1 MAARPP
7 VKRGTAIRPTRGG
20 AARLA
25 RAAAFVAGLY
35 VVATGHVGSNNVFF
49 SGEAG
54 PYPVSVII
62 RPPEVIPGLAEIAI
76 RVPGGDVDRVTARPV
91 RWDAAPEGGAPSP
104 DEAVPVAGDAEL
116 FAAELWLMTVGAYRI
131 EVAVEGGRGSGEVSV
146 PVTSV
151 MLGVRDLPPGLGL
164 VLAALGLLL
173 VAGVVSITGAAVR
186 ESQIPAGEAADSR
199 QRRRARIAMA
209 LTAVGMAGLLY
220 LGNAWWEAVDREVR
234 SGIFERLE
242 VEGAIVRDGGTPALE
257 IAITDPAWLGRNWS
271 PLVPDHGKL
280 MHMFVVGA
288 PGMGAFAHVHP
299 VPVDSS
305 TFRVPWPG
313 LPPGEYRI
321 YGDIVQESGFAQTV
335 VDTVTVD
342 AAALAVAEGEAAVS
356 GEAVTAPV
364 APGAQDLRPEAS
376 GGLLP
381 DADDSAWTGVPVALS
396 GPGSEARLDDGSILE
411 WQGSQELRVDE
422 ETVLAFRLWDPD
434 EKPAELEPY
443 MGMLSHAALTRDD
456 GAVFVHLHPAG
467 TISMGS
473 LSVLAPEGSPMA
485 GGGTAAPAGVVE
497 FPFAFPQPG
506 EYTIWV
512 QVKREGRVLTGAFQ
526 ATVME

>member
-1 MAARPP
+1 MRP
-7 VKRGTAIRPTRGG
+7 RR

-25 RAAAFVAGLY
+25 RTAAFVAGLY
-35 VVATGHVGSNNVFF
+35 VVATGHVGSKNVFF
-49 SGEAG
+49 TGEAG
-54 PYPVSVII
+54 PWPVSVVI
-62 RPPEVIPGLAEIAI
+62 RPPEVIPGLAEVSV
-76 RVPGGDVDRVTARPV
+76 RVSGGGADRVTVRPV
-91 RWDAAPEGGAPSP
+91 RWDAAPEGGAPPP
-104 DEAVPVAGDAEL
+104 DVAVPVAGDPEL
-116 FAAELWLMTVGAYRI
+116 YAAELWLMTVGAYRV
-131 EVAVEGGRGSGEVSV
+131 EVAVEGARGSGEVSV

-151 MLGVRDLPPGLGL
+151 MLGVRDLPPGLGWI
-164 VLAALGLLL
+164 LAALALLL

-186 ESQIPAGEAADSR
+186 ESQVPAGEAAGPGR
-199 QRRRARIAMA
+199 RRRARIAMA
-209 LTAVGMAGLLY
+209 LTAVGVAGFLY
-220 LGNAWWEAVDREVR
+220 LGNAWWEAVDRDVR
-234 SGIFERLE
+234 SGVFERLA
-242 VEGAIVRDGGTPALE
+242 VEGAIVRDGGAPALE
-257 IAITDPAWLGRNWS
+257 IAITDPAWRGRDWS

-288 PGMGAFAHVHP
+288 PGMDAFAHVHP

-305 TFRVPWPG
+305 TFRVPWPD

-342 AAALAVAEGEAAVS
+342 AAALAVPGEVGEGA
-356 GEAVTAPV
+356 T
-364 APGAQDLRPEAS
+364 
-376 GGLLP
+376 LLP
-381 DADDSAWTGVPVALS
+381 DADDSAWTGLPMTVA
-396 GPGSEARLDDGSILE
+396 GPRSEAPLADGSILE
-411 WQGSQELRVDE
+411 WQGDRELRVDE
-422 ETVLAFRLWDPD
+422 ETVLKFRVWDPD
-434 EKPAELEPY
+434 EKPADLEPY
-443 MGMLSHAALTRDD
+443 MGMRSHAALTRDD

-473 LSVLAPEGSPMA
+473 LSVLAPEGSPMGEGSPMA
-485 GGGTAAPAGVVE
+485 GGGAASPAGVVE

>member
-1 MAARPP
+1 MRP
-7 VKRGTAIRPTRGG
+7 RR

-25 RAAAFVAGLY
+25 RTAAFVAGLY
-35 VVATGHVGSNNVFF
+35 VVATGHVGSKNVFF
-49 SGEAG
+49 TGEAG
-54 PYPVSVII
+54 PYPVSVVI
-62 RPPEVIPGLAEIAI
+62 RPPEVIPGLAEVSV
-76 RVPGGDVDRVTARPV
+76 RVSGGGADRVTVRPV
-91 RWDAAPEGGAPSP
+91 RWDAAPEGGAPPP
-104 DEAVPVAGDAEL
+104 DVAVPVAGDPEL
-116 FAAELWLMTVGAYRI
+116 YAAELWLMTVGAYRV
-131 EVAVEGGRGSGEVSV
+131 EVAVEGARGSGEVSV

-151 MLGVRDLPPGLGL
+151 MLGVRDLPPGLGWI
-164 VLAALGLLL
+164 LAALALLL

-186 ESQIPAGEAADSR
+186 ESGIPAGEAAGPGR
-199 QRRRARIAMA
+199 RRRARIAMV
-209 LTAVGMAGLLY
+209 LTAVGVSGLLY
-220 LGNAWWEAVDREVR
+220 LGNAWWEAVDRDVR
-234 SGIFERLE
+234 SGVFERLA
-242 VEGAIVRDGGTPALE
+242 VEGAIVRDGGMPALE
-257 IAITDPAWLGRNWS
+257 IAITDPAWRGRDWS

-288 PGMGAFAHVHP
+288 PGMDAFAHVHP

-305 TFRVPWPG
+305 TFRVPWPD

-335 VDTVTVD
+335 VDTITVD
-342 AAALAVAEGEAAVS
+342 AAALAVPGEVGEGA
-356 GEAVTAPV
+356 T
-364 APGAQDLRPEAS
+364 
-376 GGLLP
+376 LLP
-381 DADDSAWTGVPVALS
+381 DADDSAWTGMPMALS
-396 GPGSEARLDDGSILE
+396 GPGSEMRLDDGSILE
-411 WQGSQELRVDE
+411 WQGDQDLRVDE
-422 ETVLAFRLWDPD
+422 ETVLTFRVWDPD

-443 MGMLSHAALTRDD
+443 MGMRSHAALTRDD

-485 GGGTAAPAGVVE
+485 GGGAASPTGVVE

-526 ATVME
+526 ATVTE

>member
-1 MAARPP
+1 MRP
-7 VKRGTAIRPTRGG
+7 RR

-25 RAAAFVAGLY
+25 RTAAFVAGLY
-35 VVATGHVGSNNVFF
+35 VVATGHVGSKNVFF
-49 SGEAG
+49 TGEAG
-54 PYPVSVII
+54 PYPVSVVI
-62 RPPEVIPGLAEIAI
+62 RPPEVVPGLAEVSV
-76 RVPGGDVDRVTARPV
+76 RVSGGGADRVTVRPV
-91 RWDAAPEGGAPSP
+91 RWDAAPEGGAPPP
-104 DEAVPVAGDAEL
+104 DVAVPVAGDPEL
-116 FAAELWLMTVGAYRI
+116 YAAELWLMTVGAYRV

-151 MLGVRDLPPGLGL
+151 MLGVRDLPPGLGWI
-164 VLAALGLLL
+164 LAALALLL

-186 ESQIPAGEAADSR
+186 ESQVPAGEAAGPR
-199 QRRRARIAMA
+199 RRRRARIAMA
-209 LTAVGMAGLLY
+209 LTAVGVAGLLY
-220 LGNAWWEAVDREVR
+220 LGNAWWEAVDRDVR
-234 SGIFERLE
+234 SGIFERLA
-242 VEGAIVRDGGTPALE
+242 VESAIVRDGGTPALQ
-257 IAITDPAWLGRNWS
+257 IAITDPAWRGRDWS

-288 PGMGAFAHVHP
+288 PGMDAFAHVHP
-299 VPVDSS
+299 VPVDPS
-305 TFRVPWPG
+305 TFRVPWPD

-342 AAALAVAEGEAAVS
+342 AAALAVPGEVGEGA
-356 GEAVTAPV
+356 T
-364 APGAQDLRPEAS
+364 
-376 GGLLP
+376 LLP
-381 DADDSAWTGVPVALS
+381 DADDSAWTGLPMALS
-396 GPGSEARLDDGSILE
+396 GPGSEMRLDDGSILE
-411 WQGSQELRVDE
+411 WQGDRELRVDE
-422 ETVLAFRLWDPD
+422 ETVLSFRVWDPD

-443 MGMLSHAALTRDD
+443 MGMRSHAALTRDD

-473 LSVLAPEGSPMA
+473 LSVLAPEGSPM
-485 GGGTAAPAGVVE
+485 GGGGAASPTGVVE

>member
-1 MAARPP
+1 MRS
-7 VKRGTAIRPTRGG
+7 R
-20 AARLA
+20 AARLT
-25 RAAAFVAGLY
+25 RTAAFVVGLY

-54 PYPVSVII
+54 PYPVSVVI
-62 RPPEVIPGLAEIAI
+62 RPPEVIPGLAEISV
-76 RVPGGDVDRVTARPV
+76 RVSGGGAGRVTVRPV
-91 RWDAAPEGGAPSP
+91 RWDAAPEGGAPPP
-104 DEAVPVAGDAEL
+104 DEAVPVAGDPEL
-116 FAAELWLMTVGAYRI
+116 YAAELWLMTVGAYRV
-131 EVAVEGGRGSGEVSV
+131 EVAVEGSRGSGEVSV

-151 MLGVRDLPPGLGL
+151 MLGVRDLPPGLGWI
-164 VLAALGLLL
+164 LAALGLLL
-173 VAGVVSITGAAVR
+173 VAGIVSITGAAVR
-186 ESQIPAGEAADSR
+186 ESQMPAGETAGSR

-220 LGNAWWEAVDREVR
+220 LGNAWWEAVDRDVR

-242 VEGAIVRDGGTPALE
+242 VEGAIVRDGGTAALE
-257 IAITDPAWLGRNWS
+257 IAITDPAWGGRNWS

-280 MHMFVVGA
+280 MHLFVVGA
-288 PGMGAFAHVHP
+288 PGMDAFAHVHP

-305 TFRVPWPG
+305 TFRVPWPD

-335 VDTVTVD
+335 VDTVIVD
-342 AAALAVAEGEAAVS
+342 AAALAVSEAA
-356 GEAVTAPV
+356 APEEGV
-364 APGAQDLRPEAS
+364 AAPETRDVLPEAAA
-376 GGLLP
+376 GLSRDP
-381 DADDSAWTGVPVALS
+381 DDSAWTGVPVALS
-396 GPGSEARLDDGSILE
+396 GPGSEALLDDGSILE
-411 WQGSQELRVDE
+411 WQGDRELRVDE

-456 GAVFVHLHPAG
+456 GTVFVHLHPAG

-473 LSVLAPEGSPMA
+473 LSVLAPGGSPMA
-485 GGGTAAPAGVVE
+485 DAGTDSPTGVVE

-506 EYTIWV
+506 EYTVWV
-512 QVKREGRVLTGAFQ
+512 QVKREGRVLTGAFR
-526 ATVME
+526 ATVLE

>member
-1 MAARPP
+1 MR
-7 VKRGTAIRPTRGG
+7 RGR

-49 SGEAG
+49 AGEAG

-62 RPPEVIPGLAEIAI
+62 RPPEVIPGLAEISV
-76 RVPGGDVDRVTARPV
+76 RVPGDGVDRVTVRPV
-91 RWDAAPEGGAPSP
+91 RWDAAPEGGAPPP
-104 DEAVPVAGDAEL
+104 DEAVSVAGDPDL
-116 FAAELWLMTVGAYRI
+116 YAAELWLMTVGAYRV
-131 EVAVEGGRGSGEVSV
+131 EVAVEGDRGAGEVSV

-151 MLGVRDLPPGLGL
+151 MLGVRDLPPGLGWI
-164 VLAALGLLL
+164 LAALALLL

-186 ESQIPAGEAADSR
+186 ESQIPAGEAAGPG

-209 LTAVGMAGLLY
+209 VTAAGVGGLLY
-220 LGNAWWEAVDREVR
+220 LGNLWWEAVDREIR
-234 SGIFERLE
+234 SGIFERLA
-242 VEGAIVRDGGTPALE
+242 VEGAIVRDGGTPVLE
-257 IAITDPAWLGRNWS
+257 IAITDPAWRGRDWT

-288 PGMGAFAHVHP
+288 PGMDAFAHVHP
-299 VPVDSS
+299 VPVDSF
-305 TFRVPWPG
+305 TFRVPWPD

-335 VDTVTVD
+335 VDTVAVD
-342 AAALAVAEGEAAVS
+342 AAALA
-356 GEAVTAPV
+356 TQDF
-364 APGAQDLRPEAS
+364 APGQQT
-376 GGLLP
+376 GLP
-381 DADDSAWTGVPVALS
+381 RDADDSAWTGVPMGLS
-396 GPGSEARLDDGSILE
+396 GPGSETRLDDGSILE
-411 WQGSQELRVDE
+411 WQGDQELRVDE
-422 ETVLAFRLWDPD
+422 ETVLSFRVWDPD

-443 MGMLSHAALTRDD
+443 MGMRSHAALSRDD

-473 LSVLAPEGSPMA
+473 LAVLAPGGSPMA
-485 GGGTAAPAGVVE
+485 DAGADARTGVVE

-512 QVKREGRVLTGAFQ
+512 QVKREGRVLTGAFR
-526 ATVME
+526 ATVEE

>member
-1 MAARPP
+1 MRRGRAAC
-7 VKRGTAIRPTRGG
+7 
-20 AARLA
+20 LA
-25 RAAAFVAGLY
+25 RAAAFVTGLY

-49 SGEAG
+49 AGEAG

-62 RPPEVIPGLAEIAI
+62 RPPEVIPGLAEISV
-76 RVPGGDVDRVTARPV
+76 RVPGDGVDRVTVRPV
-91 RWDAAPEGGAPSP
+91 RWDAAPEGGAPPP
-104 DEAVPVAGDAEL
+104 DEAASVAGDPDL
-116 FAAELWLMTVGAYRI
+116 YAAELWLMTVGAYRI
-131 EVAVEGGRGSGEVSV
+131 EVAVEGDLGTGEVSV

-151 MLGVRDLPPGLGL
+151 MLGVRDLPAGLGWI
-164 VLAALGLLL
+164 LAALALLL

-186 ESQIPAGEAADSR
+186 ESQIPAGETAGSR

-209 LTAVGMAGLLY
+209 ATAVGVAGLLY
-220 LGNAWWEAVDREVR
+220 LGNLWWQAVDREIR
-234 SGIFERLE
+234 SGIFERLA

-257 IAITDPAWLGRNWS
+257 IAITDPAWRGRNWS

-288 PGMGAFAHVHP
+288 PGMDAFAHVHP

-305 TFRVPWPG
+305 TFRVPWPD

-342 AAALAVAEGEAAVS
+342 AVALAVAGE
-356 GEAVTAPV
+356 
-364 APGAQDLRPEAS
+364 PGAVPEAQDVLPGS
-376 GGLLP
+376 PAGLARDP
-381 DADDSAWTGVPVALS
+381 DDSAWTGVPVVLS
-396 GPGSEARLDDGSILE
+396 GPGSETRLDDGSILE
-411 WQGSQELRVDE
+411 WQGEQDLRVDE
-422 ETVLAFRLWDPD
+422 ETVLSFRVWDPD

-443 MGMLSHAALTRDD
+443 MGMRSHAALSRDD

-473 LSVLAPEGSPMA
+473 LAVLAPGGSPMA
-485 GGGTAAPAGVVE
+485 GAGADARTGVVE

-526 ATVME
+526 ATVLE

>member
-1 MAARPP
+1 M
-7 VKRGTAIRPTRGG
+7 RGG
-20 AARLA
+20 AVRLT
-25 RAAAFVAGLY
+25 RAAAFVVGLY

-54 PYPVSVII
+54 PYSVSVVI
-62 RPPEVIPGLAEIAI
+62 RPPEVIPGLAEISV
-76 RVPGGDVDRVTARPV
+76 RVSGGGADLVTVRPV
-91 RWDAAPEGGAPSP
+91 RWDASPEGGAPPP
-104 DEAVPVAGDAEL
+104 DEAVPVAGDPEL
-116 FAAELWLMTVGAYRI
+116 YAAELWLMTVGAYRV
-131 EVAVEGGRGSGEVSV
+131 EVAVEGSRGSGQVSV

-151 MLGVRDLPPGLGL
+151 MLGVRDLPPGLGWI
-164 VLAALGLLL
+164 LAALGLLL

-186 ESQIPAGEAADSR
+186 ESQIPAGEAVGSR
-199 QRRRARIAMA
+199 QRRRARLAMA
-209 LTAVGMAGLLY
+209 LTAVGMAGLVY
-220 LGNAWWEAVDREVR
+220 VGNAWWAAVDREVR
-234 SGIFERLE
+234 SGIFERLA

-257 IAITDPAWLGRNWS
+257 IAITDPGWRGRDWS

-288 PGMGAFAHVHP
+288 PGMDAFAHVHP

-305 TFRVPWPG
+305 TFRVPWPD

-335 VDTVTVD
+335 VDTITVD
-342 AAALAVAEGEAAVS
+342 AAALGVSEEAA
-356 GEAVTAPV
+356 
-364 APGAQDLRPEAS
+364 
-376 GGLLP
+376 GLP
-381 DADDSAWTGVPVALS
+381 RDPDDSAWTGVPVALS
-396 GPGSEARLDDGSILE
+396 GPGSETRLDDGSILE
-411 WQGSQELRVDE
+411 WQGDQELRVDE
-422 ETVLAFRLWDPD
+422 ETVLTFRLWDPD

-473 LSVLAPEGSPMA
+473 LSVLAPDGSPMA
-485 GGGTAAPAGVVE
+485 GGGTDAPAGVVE

-526 ATVME
+526 ATVLE